1 MRWEVN
7 LHDSMGIL
15 GVTVTAPKNF
25 VATERSTG
33 LWWQEKLNEE
43 MIAAGREEKRL
54 AEERDDYHEGV
65 LAITVV
71 VDAGWCKRSHR
82 HSYNAKSG
90 LGIIV
95 GQVTSKL
102 LYLGVRNKE

>member
-1 MRWEVN
+1 M
-7 LHDSMGIL
+7 
-15 GVTVTAPKNF
+15 APKNF
-25 VATERSTG
+25 VATERSIG

-54 AEERDDYHEGV
+54 AEERGDYHEGV
-65 LAITVV
+65 PAITVV

-90 LGIIV
+90 VGIIV
-95 GQVTSKL
+95 GQVTGKL
-102 LYLGVRNKE
+102 LYLGVRNTAM